1 MGSFWKKSG
10 ALIGLL
16 LMGGNA
22 LAADIGACAEIE
34 SVKKRLAC
42 YDDLAG
48 RVQEKMAEVTAK
60 PTSTKEREAI
70 RQEAV
75 AVVIGKKPEAD
86 AFKIKRVYRNRLN
99 RITYIADDGRRFK
112 NQASGTSA
120 FRSGDIVRLEEGFL
134 GAKLLVRAD
143 GLQAK
148 VKEISPES

>member
-1 MGSFWKKSG
+1 MGSVWKKSVG
-10 ALIGLL
+10 LIGLCL
-16 LMGGNA
+16 LSANA
-22 LAADIGACAEIE
+22 FAADIGSCAEIE

-48 RVQEKMAEVTAK
+48 RVQEKMAEVDAK
-60 PTSTKEREAI
+60 PMSTQEREAI

-75 AVVIGKKPEAD
+75 AVVIGEKPEAD

-99 RITYIADDGRRFK
+99 RITYIAEDGRRFK
-112 NQASGTSA
+112 NQASGTTA
-120 FRSGDIVRLEEGFL
+120 FRRGDNVRLEEGFL
-134 GAKLLVRAD
+134 GAKILIRTD

>member
-1 MGSFWKKSG
+1 MDSVWKKSVG
-10 ALIGLL
+10 LIGLL
-16 LMGGNA
+16 LLSTSAMT
-22 LAADIGACAEIE
+22 ADIGACAEIE

-48 RVQEKMAEVTAK
+48 RVQEKIAEVDAK
-60 PTSTKEREAI
+60 PTSTQEREAI

-75 AVVIGKKPEAD
+75 AVVIGEKPEAD

-120 FRSGDIVRLEEGFL
+120 FRSGDAVRLKEGFL
-134 GAKLLVRAD
+134 GAKVLVRTD
-143 GLQAK
+143 GLRAK